1 MRNVL
6 EIVRNDFRVIR
17 QNTMT
22 GIMVFGLVLIP
33 LLFTC
38 FNVLASWEPF
48 ENTEKLKIAVASNDR
63 GHRTDIG
70 AIDLNLGNEVLSK
83 LSRNHDIDWRITD
96 SDDAIDGTKS
106 GDYYAAIVLP
116 ENFSTELMTFYVRGT
131 KAPKLTL
138 YTNEKKNALS
148 SIITGKGASGVIQE
162 IDKNFTQVVASVGLG
177 AITSLDEYLDTS
189 DSKQA
194 LTRVQ
199 NRVDATAARLR
210 SGAQTARSLSTLVE
224 TTVPLVE
231 TADSILENAGARMDI
246 LRNGSGDGNVAGD
259 LEAAVGN
266 VRDSV
271 STALDATQA
280 SYEGVRD
287 RVNELVDGTQATS
300 GATADTF
307 DAMAAKFGQQADGLT
322 AMRDRLEDTVGA
334 VVPGV
339 AKPGYDRA
347 ISDLNTS
354 IARTRGLQES
364 FSAVAADLRG
374 GRDTGSSISQAKD
387 AFTAAIAAVENA
399 KNSYEQNLRPQ
410 IDALSEP
417 VSRLSN
423 DIEVIGEDIRGIRST
438 LSGSPVDTL
447 RKTSAATMGLSNR
460 FDDLAARFDEIHNA
474 LEEAKD
480 TGDLSRIADAIGDD
494 PSALAAQLAAPV
506 QVEEDP
512 VFPVQSFGAGMAPFY
527 ATLALW
533 IGALLSSVL
542 IRTTVR
548 SRGAQKV
555 GDEVGADEVEAAVDE
570 AQSDETLDDA
580 QSDAAAEVGDDADAE
595 ADETSDEQITAAQ
608 TDDYTRAEKYF
619 GRFAT
624 FATVGLVQATL
635 MVLGLQV
642 YVGIDPAHRFL
653 MLLAGWMISLVFMMI
668 VFSFVFT
675 FDNAGK
681 AICVLLLVMQ
691 VSAAGGAYPLP
702 LVPQWVQNISP
713 WLPGTYAID
722 IFRSSIA
729 GIYEADYWKLMFM
742 LALFII
748 PSLILALGLQRI
760 FEKGIN
766 DIKNAIGET
775 KVMATS

>member
-70 AIDLNLGNEVLSK
+70 AIDVNLGNEVLSK
-83 LSRNHDIDWRITD
+83 LSRNHEIDWQITD
-96 SDDAIDGTKS
+96 SEDAIDGTKS

-148 SIITGKGASGVIQE
+148 SIITSKGASGVIQE

-177 AITSLDEYLDTS
+177 VITSLDEYLNTS

-199 NRVDATAARLR
+199 NRVDDTAARLR

-271 STALDATQA
+271 STALDATQS

-423 DIEVIGEDIRGIRST
+423 DIEVIGEDIRGIRGT
-438 LSGSPVDTL
+438 ISGSPVDTL

-480 TGDLSRIADAIGDD
+480 TGDLSRIAEAVGDD

-548 SRGAQKV
+548 SRGGQKV
-555 GDEVGADEVEAAVDE
+555 GDDE
-570 AQSDETLDDA
+570 AENVVSDAVDDA
-580 QSDAAAEVGDDADAE
+580 QGDAASDEIDEPTSDA
-595 ADETSDEQITAAQ
+595 QINAAQ
-608 TDDYTRAEKYF
+608 ADDYTRVEKYF

-653 MLLAGWMISLVFMMI
+653 MLLAGWIISLVFMMI

-722 IFRSSIA
+722 MFRSSIA

-766 DIKNAIGET
+766 DIKDAIGET

>member
-70 AIDLNLGNEVLSK
+70 AIDVNLGNEVLSK
-83 LSRNHDIDWRITD
+83 LSRNHEIDWQITD
-96 SDDAIDGTKS
+96 SEDAIDGTKS

-148 SIITGKGASGVIQE
+148 SIITSKGASGVIQE

-177 AITSLDEYLDTS
+177 VITSLDEYLNTS

-199 NRVDATAARLR
+199 NRVDDTAARLR

-259 LEAAVGN
+259 LEAAVGS

-271 STALDATQA
+271 STALDATQS

-423 DIEVIGEDIRGIRST
+423 DIEVIGEDIRGIRGT
-438 LSGSPVDTL
+438 ISGSPVDTL

-480 TGDLSRIADAIGDD
+480 TGDLSRIAEAVGDD

-548 SRGAQKV
+548 SRDGQKV
-555 GDEVGADEVEAAVDE
+555 GDDE
-570 AQSDETLDDA
+570 AENVVSDAVDDA
-580 QSDAAAEVGDDADAE
+580 QGDAASDEIDEPTSDA
-595 ADETSDEQITAAQ
+595 QINAAQ
-608 TDDYTRAEKYF
+608 AEDYTRVEKYF

-624 FATVGLVQATL
+624 FASVGLVQSTL

-642 YVGIDPAHRFL
+642 YVGIEPAHRFL
-653 MLLAGWMISLVFMMI
+653 MLLAGWVISLVFMMI

-722 IFRSSIA
+722 MFRSSIA

-766 DIKNAIGET
+766 EIKNAIEET

>member
-70 AIDLNLGNEVLSK
+70 AIDVNLGNEVLSK
-83 LSRNHDIDWRITD
+83 LSRNHEIDWQITD
-96 SDDAIDGTKS
+96 SEDAIDGTKS

-148 SIITGKGASGVIQE
+148 SIITSKGASGVIQE

-177 AITSLDEYLDTS
+177 VITSLDEYLNTS

-199 NRVDATAARLR
+199 NRVDDTAARLR

-271 STALDATQA
+271 STALDATQS

-417 VSRLSN
+417 VSRLST
-423 DIEVIGEDIRGIRST
+423 DIEVIGEDIRGIRGT

-480 TGDLSRIADAIGDD
+480 TGDLSRIAEAVGDD

-548 SRGAQKV
+548 SRDGQKV
-555 GDEVGADEVEAAVDE
+555 GDDE
-570 AQSDETLDDA
+570 AEHVVSDAVDDA
-580 QSDAAAEVGDDADAE
+580 QGDAASDEIDEPTSDA
-595 ADETSDEQITAAQ
+595 QINAAQ
-608 TDDYTRAEKYF
+608 ADDYTRVEKYF

-624 FATVGLVQATL
+624 FASVGLVQSTL

-642 YVGIDPAHRFL
+642 YVGIEPAHRFL
-653 MLLAGWMISLVFMMI
+653 MLLAGWVISLVFMMI

-722 IFRSSIA
+722 MFRSSIA

-766 DIKNAIGET
+766 EIKNAIEET

>member
-96 SDDAIDGTKS
+96 SNDAIDGTKS

-199 NRVDATAARLR
+199 NRVDDTAARLR

-266 VRDSV
+266 VRGSV

-280 SYEGVRD
+280 SYEGVRN

-334 VVPGV
+334 VVPGI

-423 DIEVIGEDIRGIRST
+423 DIEVIGEDIRGIRGT
-438 LSGSPVDTL
+438 ISGSPVDTL

-480 TGDLSRIADAIGDD
+480 TGDLSRIAEAVGDD

-548 SRGAQKV
+548 SRGGQKV
-555 GDEVGADEVEAAVDE
+555 GDDE
-570 AQSDETLDDA
+570 AENVVSDAVDDA
-580 QSDAAAEVGDDADAE
+580 QGDAASDEIDEPTSDA
-595 ADETSDEQITAAQ
+595 QINAAQ
-608 TDDYTRAEKYF
+608 ADDYTRVEKYF

-624 FATVGLVQATL
+624 FASVGLVQSTL

-642 YVGIDPAHRFL
+642 YVGIEPAHRFL
-653 MLLAGWMISLVFMMI
+653 MLLAGWVISLVFMMI

-702 LVPQWVQNISP
+702 LVPQWAQNISP

-722 IFRSSIA
+722 MFRSSIA

-766 DIKNAIGET
+766 EIKNAIEET

>member
-70 AIDLNLGNEVLSK
+70 AIDVNLGNEVLSK
-83 LSRNHDIDWRITD
+83 LSRNHEIDWQITD
-96 SDDAIDGTKS
+96 SEDAIDGTKS

-148 SIITGKGASGVIQE
+148 SIITSKGASGVIQE

-177 AITSLDEYLDTS
+177 VITSLDEYLNTS

-199 NRVDATAARLR
+199 NRVDDTAARLR

-266 VRDSV
+266 VRGSV

-322 AMRDRLEDTVGA
+322 TMRDHLEDTVGA
-334 VVPGV
+334 VVPGI

-423 DIEVIGEDIRGIRST
+423 DIEVIGEDIRGIRGT
-438 LSGSPVDTL
+438 ISGSPVDTL

-480 TGDLSRIADAIGDD
+480 TGDLSRIAEAVGDD

-548 SRGAQKV
+548 SRGGQKV
-555 GDEVGADEVEAAVDE
+555 GDDE
-570 AQSDETLDDA
+570 AENVVSDAVDDA
-580 QSDAAAEVGDDADAE
+580 QGDAASDEIDEPTSDA
-595 ADETSDEQITAAQ
+595 QINAAQ
-608 TDDYTRAEKYF
+608 AEDYTRVEKYF

-624 FATVGLVQATL
+624 FASVGLVQSTL

-642 YVGIDPAHRFL
+642 YVGIEPAHRFL
-653 MLLAGWMISLVFMMI
+653 MLLAGWVISLVFMMI

-722 IFRSSIA
+722 MFRSSIA

-766 DIKNAIGET
+766 EIKNAIEET

>member
-6 EIVRNDFRVIR
+6 EIVRSDFRVIR

-70 AIDLNLGNEVLSK
+70 AIDVNLGNEVLSK
-83 LSRNHDIDWRITD
+83 LSRNHEIDWQITD
-96 SDDAIDGTKS
+96 SEDAIDGTKS

-148 SIITGKGASGVIQE
+148 SIITSKGASGVIQE

-177 AITSLDEYLDTS
+177 VITSLDEYLNTS

-199 NRVDATAARLR
+199 NRVDDTAARLR

-271 STALDATQA
+271 STALDATQS

-423 DIEVIGEDIRGIRST
+423 DIEVIGEDIRGIRGT

-480 TGDLSRIADAIGDD
+480 TGDLSRIAEAVGDD

-548 SRGAQKV
+548 SRDGQKV
-555 GDEVGADEVEAAVDE
+555 GDDE
-570 AQSDETLDDA
+570 AEHVVSDAVDDA
-580 QSDAAAEVGDDADAE
+580 QGDAASDEIDEPTSDA
-595 ADETSDEQITAAQ
+595 QINAAQ
-608 TDDYTRAEKYF
+608 ADDYTRVEKYF

-624 FATVGLVQATL
+624 FASVGLVQSTL

-642 YVGIDPAHRFL
+642 YVGIEPAHRFL
-653 MLLAGWMISLVFMMI
+653 MLLAGWVISLVFMMI

-722 IFRSSIA
+722 MFRSSIA

-766 DIKNAIGET
+766 EIKNAIEET

>member
-70 AIDLNLGNEVLSK
+70 AIDVNLGNEVLSK
-83 LSRNHDIDWRITD
+83 LSRNHEIDWQITD
-96 SDDAIDGTKS
+96 SEDAIDGTKS

-148 SIITGKGASGVIQE
+148 SIITSKGASGVIQE

-177 AITSLDEYLDTS
+177 AITSLDEYLNTS

-199 NRVDATAARLR
+199 NRVDDTAARLR

-271 STALDATQA
+271 STALDATQS

-423 DIEVIGEDIRGIRST
+423 DIEVIGEDIRGIRGT
-438 LSGSPVDTL
+438 ISGSPVDTL

-480 TGDLSRIADAIGDD
+480 TGDLSRIAEAVGDD

-548 SRGAQKV
+548 SRDGQKV
-555 GDEVGADEVEAAVDE
+555 GDDE
-570 AQSDETLDDA
+570 AENVVSDAVDDA
-580 QSDAAAEVGDDADAE
+580 QGDAASDEIDEPTSDA
-595 ADETSDEQITAAQ
+595 QINAAQ
-608 TDDYTRAEKYF
+608 ADDYTRVEKYF

-624 FATVGLVQATL
+624 FASVGLVQSTL

-642 YVGIDPAHRFL
+642 YVGIEPAHRFL
-653 MLLAGWMISLVFMMI
+653 MLLAGWVISLVFMMI

-722 IFRSSIA
+722 MFRSSIA

-766 DIKNAIGET
+766 EIKNAIEET

>member
-70 AIDLNLGNEVLSK
+70 AIDVNLGNEVLSK
-83 LSRNHDIDWRITD
+83 LSRNHDIDWQITD
-96 SDDAIDGTKS
+96 SEDAIDGTKS

-148 SIITGKGASGVIQE
+148 SIITSKGASGVIQE

-177 AITSLDEYLDTS
+177 AITSLDEYLNTS

-199 NRVDATAARLR
+199 NRVDDTAARLR

-271 STALDATQA
+271 STALDATQS

-423 DIEVIGEDIRGIRST
+423 DIEVIGEDIRGIRGT
-438 LSGSPVDTL
+438 ISGSPVDTL
-447 RKTSAATMGLSNR
+447 RKTSAATMGLSTR

-480 TGDLSRIADAIGDD
+480 TGDLSRIAEAVGDD

-548 SRGAQKV
+548 SRDGQKV
-555 GDEVGADEVEAAVDE
+555 GDDE
-570 AQSDETLDDA
+570 AENVVSDALDDA

-595 ADETSDEQITAAQ
+595 AEKSSDQQINAAQ

-653 MLLAGWMISLVFMMI
+653 MLLAGWIISLVFMMI

-722 IFRSSIA
+722 MFRSSIA

-766 DIKNAIGET
+766 DIKDAIGET

>member
-70 AIDLNLGNEVLSK
+70 AIDVNLGNEVLSK
-83 LSRNHDIDWRITD
+83 LSRNHEIDWQITD
-96 SDDAIDGTKS
+96 SEDAIDGTKS

-148 SIITGKGASGVIQE
+148 SIITSKGASGVIQE

-177 AITSLDEYLDTS
+177 VITSLDEYLNTS

-199 NRVDATAARLR
+199 NRVDDTAARLR

-259 LEAAVGN
+259 LDAAVGN

-271 STALDATQA
+271 STALDATQS

-423 DIEVIGEDIRGIRST
+423 DIEVIGEDIRGIRGT
-438 LSGSPVDTL
+438 ISGSPVDTL
-447 RKTSAATMGLSNR
+447 RKTSAATMGLSTR
-460 FDDLAARFDEIHNA
+460 FDDLAARFDEIDNA

-480 TGDLSRIADAIGDD
+480 TGDLSRIAEAVGDD

-548 SRGAQKV
+548 SRDGQKV
-555 GDEVGADEVEAAVDE
+555 GDDE
-570 AQSDETLDDA
+570 AENVVSDAVDDA
-580 QSDAAAEVGDDADAE
+580 QGDAASDEIDEPTSDA
-595 ADETSDEQITAAQ
+595 QINAAQ
-608 TDDYTRAEKYF
+608 ADDYTRVEKYF

-624 FATVGLVQATL
+624 FASVGLVQSTL

-642 YVGIDPAHRFL
+642 YVGIEPAHRFL
-653 MLLAGWMISLVFMMI
+653 MLLAGWVISLVFMMI

-722 IFRSSIA
+722 MFRSSIA

-766 DIKNAIGET
+766 EIKNAIEET

>member
-70 AIDLNLGNEVLSK
+70 AIDVNLGNEVLSK
-83 LSRNHDIDWRITD
+83 LSRNHDIDWQITD
-96 SDDAIDGTKS
+96 SEDAIDGTKS

-148 SIITGKGASGVIQE
+148 SIITSKGASGVIQE

-177 AITSLDEYLDTS
+177 AITSLDEYLNTS

-199 NRVDATAARLR
+199 NRVDDTAARLR

-271 STALDATQA
+271 STALDATQS

-423 DIEVIGEDIRGIRST
+423 DIEVIGEDIRGIRGT
-438 LSGSPVDTL
+438 ISGSPVDTL
-447 RKTSAATMGLSNR
+447 RKTSTATMGLSNR

-480 TGDLSRIADAIGDD
+480 TGDLSRIAEAVGDD

-548 SRGAQKV
+548 SRGGQKV
-555 GDEVGADEVEAAVDE
+555 GDDE
-570 AQSDETLDDA
+570 AENVVSDAVDDA
-580 QSDAAAEVGDDADAE
+580 QGDAASDEIDEPTSDA
-595 ADETSDEQITAAQ
+595 QINAAQ
-608 TDDYTRAEKYF
+608 ADDYTRVEKYF

-624 FATVGLVQATL
+624 FASVGLVQSTL

-653 MLLAGWMISLVFMMI
+653 MLLAGWVISLVFMMI

-722 IFRSSIA
+722 MLRSSIA

-766 DIKNAIGET
+766 EIKNAIEET
-775 KVMATS
+775 KVMGTS

>member
-70 AIDLNLGNEVLSK
+70 AIDVNLGNEVLSK
-83 LSRNHDIDWRITD
+83 LSRNHDIDWQITD
-96 SDDAIDGTKS
+96 SEDAIDGTKS

-148 SIITGKGASGVIQE
+148 SIITSKGASGVIQE

-177 AITSLDEYLDTS
+177 AITSLDEYLNTS

-199 NRVDATAARLR
+199 NRVDDTAARLR

-271 STALDATQA
+271 STALDATQS

-423 DIEVIGEDIRGIRST
+423 DIEVIGEDIRGIRGT
-438 LSGSPVDTL
+438 ISGSPVDTL
-447 RKTSAATMGLSNR
+447 RKTSAATMGLSTR

-480 TGDLSRIADAIGDD
+480 TGDLSRIAEAVGDD

-548 SRGAQKV
+548 SRGGQKV
-555 GDEVGADEVEAAVDE
+555 GDDE
-570 AQSDETLDDA
+570 AENVVSDAVDDA

-595 ADETSDEQITAAQ
+595 AEKSSDQQINAAQ

-653 MLLAGWMISLVFMMI
+653 MLLAGWIISLVFMMI

-722 IFRSSIA
+722 MFRSSIA

-766 DIKNAIGET
+766 DIKDAIGET

>member
-1 MRNVL
+1 MRNIV

-96 SDDAIDGTKS
+96 SADAIDGTKS

-177 AITSLDEYLDTS
+177 AITSLDEYLNTS

-199 NRVDATAARLR
+199 NRVDDTAARLR

-266 VRDSV
+266 VRGSV

-423 DIEVIGEDIRGIRST
+423 DIEVIGEDIRGIRGT
-438 LSGSPVDTL
+438 ISGSPVDTL
-447 RKTSAATMGLSNR
+447 RKTSAATMGLSTR

-480 TGDLSRIADAIGDD
+480 TGDLSRIAEAVGDD

-548 SRGAQKV
+548 SRTGQKV
-555 GDEVGADEVEAAVDE
+555 GDAVDAAGADQVDE
-570 AQSDETLDDA
+570 AQA
-580 QSDAAAEVGDDADAE
+580 DAADG
-595 ADETSDEQITAAQ
+595 ETSDEAAADASDEQ
-608 TDDYTRAEKYF
+608 ANAAPTDDYTRVEKFF

-624 FATVGLVQATL
+624 FASVGLVQATL

-642 YVGIDPAHRFL
+642 YVGIEPAHPFL
-653 MLLAGWMISLVFMMI
+653 MLLAGWMISLVFMLI
-668 VFSFVFT
+668 IFSFVFT

-722 IFRSSIA
+722 MFRSTIA
-729 GIYEADYWKLMFM
+729 GIYEADFWKKLFA
-742 LALFII
+742 LLLFII

-766 DIKNAIGET
+766 RIKNAIEET
-775 KVMATS
+775 KVMATT

>member
-70 AIDLNLGNEVLSK
+70 AIDVNLGNEVLSK
-83 LSRNHDIDWRITD
+83 LSRNHEIDWQITD
-96 SDDAIDGTKS
+96 SEDAIDGTKS

-148 SIITGKGASGVIQE
+148 SIITSKGASGVIQE

-177 AITSLDEYLDTS
+177 VITSLDEYLNTS

-199 NRVDATAARLR
+199 NRVDDTAARLR

-271 STALDATQA
+271 STALDATQS

-423 DIEVIGEDIRGIRST
+423 DIEVIGEDIRGIRGT
-438 LSGSPVDTL
+438 ISGSPVDTL

-480 TGDLSRIADAIGDD
+480 TGDLSRIAEAVGDD

-548 SRGAQKV
+548 SRDGQKV
-555 GDEVGADEVEAAVDE
+555 GDDE
-570 AQSDETLDDA
+570 AENVVSDAVDDA
-580 QSDAAAEVGDDADAE
+580 QGDAASDEIDEPTSDA
-595 ADETSDEQITAAQ
+595 QINAAQ
-608 TDDYTRAEKYF
+608 AEDYTRVEKYF

-624 FATVGLVQATL
+624 FASVGLVQSTL

-642 YVGIDPAHRFL
+642 YVGIEPAHRFL
-653 MLLAGWMISLVFMMI
+653 MLLAGWVISLVFMMI

-722 IFRSSIA
+722 MFRSSIA

-766 DIKNAIGET
+766 EIKNAIEET

>member
-70 AIDLNLGNEVLSK
+70 AIDVNLGNEVLSK
-83 LSRNHDIDWRITD
+83 LSRNHEIDWQITD
-96 SDDAIDGTKS
+96 SEDAIDGTKS

-148 SIITGKGASGVIQE
+148 SIITSKGASGVIQE

-177 AITSLDEYLDTS
+177 VITSLDEYLNTS

-199 NRVDATAARLR
+199 NRVDDTAARLR

-271 STALDATQA
+271 STALDATQS

-423 DIEVIGEDIRGIRST
+423 DIEVIGEDIRGIRGT
-438 LSGSPVDTL
+438 ISGSPVDTL
-447 RKTSAATMGLSNR
+447 RKTSAATMGLSTR
-460 FDDLAARFDEIHNA
+460 FDDLAARFDEMDNA

-480 TGDLSRIADAIGDD
+480 TGDLSRIAEAVGDD

-548 SRGAQKV
+548 SRDGQKV
-555 GDEVGADEVEAAVDE
+555 GDDE
-570 AQSDETLDDA
+570 AENVVSDAVDDA
-580 QSDAAAEVGDDADAE
+580 QGDAASDEIDEPTSDA
-595 ADETSDEQITAAQ
+595 QINAAQ
-608 TDDYTRAEKYF
+608 ADDYTRVEKYF

-624 FATVGLVQATL
+624 FASVGLVQSTL

-642 YVGIDPAHRFL
+642 YVGIEPAHRFL
-653 MLLAGWMISLVFMMI
+653 MLLAGWVISLVFMMI

-722 IFRSSIA
+722 MFRSSIA

-766 DIKNAIGET
+766 EIKNAIEET

>member
-70 AIDLNLGNEVLSK
+70 AIDVNLGNEVLSK
-83 LSRNHDIDWRITD
+83 LSRNHDIDWQITD
-96 SDDAIDGTKS
+96 SEDAIDGTKS

-148 SIITGKGASGVIQE
+148 SIITSKGASGVIQE

-177 AITSLDEYLDTS
+177 AITSLDEYLNTS

-199 NRVDATAARLR
+199 NRVDDTAARLR

-271 STALDATQA
+271 STALDATQS

-423 DIEVIGEDIRGIRST
+423 DIEVIGEDIRGIRGT

-480 TGDLSRIADAIGDD
+480 TGDLSRIAEAVGDD

-548 SRGAQKV
+548 SRGGQKV
-555 GDEVGADEVEAAVDE
+555 GDDE
-570 AQSDETLDDA
+570 AENVVSDAVDDA
-580 QSDAAAEVGDDADAE
+580 QGDAASDEIDEPTSDA
-595 ADETSDEQITAAQ
+595 QINAAQ
-608 TDDYTRAEKYF
+608 ADDYTRVEKYF

-624 FATVGLVQATL
+624 FASVGLVQSTL

-642 YVGIDPAHRFL
+642 YVGIEPAHRFL
-653 MLLAGWMISLVFMMI
+653 MLLAGWVISLVFMMI

-722 IFRSSIA
+722 MFRSSIA

-766 DIKNAIGET
+766 EIKNAIEET

>member
-70 AIDLNLGNEVLSK
+70 AIDVNLGNEVLSK
-83 LSRNHDIDWRITD
+83 LSRNHDIDWQITD
-96 SDDAIDGTKS
+96 SEDAIDGTKS

-148 SIITGKGASGVIQE
+148 SIITSKGASGVIQE

-177 AITSLDEYLDTS
+177 AITSLDEYLNTS

-199 NRVDATAARLR
+199 NRVDDTAARLR

-259 LEAAVGN
+259 LDAAVGN

-271 STALDATQA
+271 STALDATQS
-280 SYEGVRD
+280 SYEGVRN

-423 DIEVIGEDIRGIRST
+423 DIEVIGEDIRGIRGT
-438 LSGSPVDTL
+438 ISGSPVDTL

-480 TGDLSRIADAIGDD
+480 TGDLSRIAEAVGDD

-548 SRGAQKV
+548 SRGGQKV
-555 GDEVGADEVEAAVDE
+555 GDDE
-570 AQSDETLDDA
+570 AENVVSDAVDDA
-580 QSDAAAEVGDDADAE
+580 QGDAASDEIDEPTSDA
-595 ADETSDEQITAAQ
+595 QINAAQ
-608 TDDYTRAEKYF
+608 ADDYTRVEKYF

-624 FATVGLVQATL
+624 FASVGLVQSTL

-642 YVGIDPAHRFL
+642 YVGIEPAHRFL
-653 MLLAGWMISLVFMMI
+653 MLLAGWVISLVFMMI

-722 IFRSSIA
+722 MFRSSIA

-766 DIKNAIGET
+766 EIKNAIEET

>member
-70 AIDLNLGNEVLSK
+70 AIDVNLGNEVLSK
-83 LSRNHDIDWRITD
+83 LSRNHEIDWQITD
-96 SDDAIDGTKS
+96 SEDAIDGTKS

-148 SIITGKGASGVIQE
+148 SIITSKGASGVIQE

-177 AITSLDEYLDTS
+177 VITSLDEYLNTS

-199 NRVDATAARLR
+199 NRVDDTAARLR

-259 LEAAVGN
+259 LDAAVGN

-271 STALDATQA
+271 STALDATQS
-280 SYEGVRD
+280 SYEGVRN

-423 DIEVIGEDIRGIRST
+423 DIEVIGEDIRGIRGT
-438 LSGSPVDTL
+438 ISGSPVDTL
-447 RKTSAATMGLSNR
+447 RKTSAATMGLSTR

-480 TGDLSRIADAIGDD
+480 TGDLSRIAEAVGDD

-548 SRGAQKV
+548 SRGGQKV
-555 GDEVGADEVEAAVDE
+555 GDDE
-570 AQSDETLDDA
+570 AENVVSDAVDDA
-580 QSDAAAEVGDDADAE
+580 QGDAASDEIDEPTSDA
-595 ADETSDEQITAAQ
+595 QINAAQ
-608 TDDYTRAEKYF
+608 ADDYTRVEKYF

-624 FATVGLVQATL
+624 FASVGLVQSTL

-642 YVGIDPAHRFL
+642 YVGIEPAHRFL
-653 MLLAGWMISLVFMMI
+653 MLLAGWVISLVFMMI

-722 IFRSSIA
+722 MFRSSIA

-766 DIKNAIGET
+766 EIKNAIEET

>member
-70 AIDLNLGNEVLSK
+70 AIDVNLGNEVLSK
-83 LSRNHDIDWRITD
+83 LSRNHDIDWQITD
-96 SDDAIDGTKS
+96 SEDAIDGTKS

-148 SIITGKGASGVIQE
+148 SIITSKGASGVIQE

-177 AITSLDEYLDTS
+177 AITSLDEYLNTS

-199 NRVDATAARLR
+199 NRVDDTAARLR

-271 STALDATQA
+271 STALDATQS

-423 DIEVIGEDIRGIRST
+423 DIEVIGEDIRGIRGT
-438 LSGSPVDTL
+438 ISGSPVDTL
-447 RKTSAATMGLSNR
+447 RKTSAATMGLSTR

-480 TGDLSRIADAIGDD
+480 TGDLSRIAEAVGDD

-548 SRGAQKV
+548 SRTGQKV
-555 GDEVGADEVEAAVDE
+555 GDDE
-570 AQSDETLDDA
+570 AENVVSDAVDDA
-580 QSDAAAEVGDDADAE
+580 QGDAASDEIDEPTSDA
-595 ADETSDEQITAAQ
+595 QINAAQ
-608 TDDYTRAEKYF
+608 ADDYTRVEKYF

-624 FATVGLVQATL
+624 FASVGLVQSTL

-642 YVGIDPAHRFL
+642 YVGIEPAHRFL
-653 MLLAGWMISLVFMMI
+653 MLLAGWVISLVFMMI

-722 IFRSSIA
+722 MLRSSIA

-766 DIKNAIGET
+766 EIKNAIEET
-775 KVMATS
+775 KVMGTS

>member
-83 LSRNHDIDWRITD
+83 LSRNHDIDWQITD
-96 SDDAIDGTKS
+96 SEDAIDGTKS

-148 SIITGKGASGVIQE
+148 SIITSKGASGVIQE

-177 AITSLDEYLDTS
+177 AITSLDEYLNTS

-199 NRVDATAARLR
+199 NRVDDTAARLR

-271 STALDATQA
+271 STALDATQS

-287 RVNELVDGTQATS
+287 RVNELVDGSQATS

-307 DAMAAKFGQQADGLT
+307 DAMATKFGQQADGLT

-423 DIEVIGEDIRGIRST
+423 DIEVIGEDIRGIRGT
-438 LSGSPVDTL
+438 ISGSPADTL

-480 TGDLSRIADAIGDD
+480 TGDLSRIAEAIGDD

-548 SRGAQKV
+548 SRSGQSV
-555 GDEVGADEVEAAVDE
+555 GDEVGADEVEDVVSDAV
-570 AQSDETLDDA
+570 DDA
-580 QSDAAAEVGDDADAE
+580 QGDAAAEVGDDADAE
-595 ADETSDEQITAAQ
+595 VNAEASDAEINAAQ
-608 TDDYTRAEKYF
+608 ADDYTRVEKYF

-624 FATVGLVQATL
+624 FASVGLVQSTL

-642 YVGIDPAHRFL
+642 YVGIEPAHRFL
-653 MLLAGWMISLVFMMI
+653 MLLAGWVISLVFMMI
-668 VFSFVFT
+668 IFSFVFT

-722 IFRSSIA
+722 MFRSSIA

-766 DIKNAIGET
+766 GIKNAIEET

>member
-70 AIDLNLGNEVLSK
+70 AIDVNLGNEVLSK
-83 LSRNHDIDWRITD
+83 LSRNHDIDWQITD
-96 SDDAIDGTKS
+96 SEDAIDGTKS

-148 SIITGKGASGVIQE
+148 SIITSKGASGVIQE

-177 AITSLDEYLDTS
+177 AITSLDEYLNTS

-199 NRVDATAARLR
+199 NRVDDTAARLR

-271 STALDATQA
+271 STALDATQS

-307 DAMAAKFGQQADGLT
+307 DAMAAKFGQQADGLA

-423 DIEVIGEDIRGIRST
+423 DIEVIGEDIRGIRGT
-438 LSGSPVDTL
+438 ISGSPVDTL
-447 RKTSAATMGLSNR
+447 RKTSTATMGLSNR

-480 TGDLSRIADAIGDD
+480 TGDLSRIAEAVGDD

-548 SRGAQKV
+548 SRDGQKV
-555 GDEVGADEVEAAVDE
+555 GDDE
-570 AQSDETLDDA
+570 AENVVSDAVDDA
-580 QSDAAAEVGDDADAE
+580 QGDAASDEIDEPTSDA
-595 ADETSDEQITAAQ
+595 QINAAQ
-608 TDDYTRAEKYF
+608 ADDYTRVEKYF

-624 FATVGLVQATL
+624 FASVGLVQSTL

-653 MLLAGWMISLVFMMI
+653 MLLAGWVISLVFMMI

-722 IFRSSIA
+722 MLRSSIA

-766 DIKNAIGET
+766 EIKNAIEET

>member
-70 AIDLNLGNEVLSK
+70 AIDVNLGNEVLSK
-83 LSRNHDIDWRITD
+83 LSRNHEIDWQITD
-96 SDDAIDGTKS
+96 SEDAIDGTKS

-148 SIITGKGASGVIQE
+148 SIITSKGASGVIQE

-177 AITSLDEYLDTS
+177 VITSLDEYLNTS

-199 NRVDATAARLR
+199 NRVDDTAARLR

-271 STALDATQA
+271 STALDATQS

-399 KNSYEQNLRPQ
+399 RNSYEQNLRPQ

-417 VSRLSN
+417 VSRLST
-423 DIEVIGEDIRGIRST
+423 DIEVIGEDIRGIRGT

-480 TGDLSRIADAIGDD
+480 TGDLSRIAEAVGDD

-548 SRGAQKV
+548 SRDGQKV
-555 GDEVGADEVEAAVDE
+555 GDDE
-570 AQSDETLDDA
+570 AEHVVSDAVDDA
-580 QSDAAAEVGDDADAE
+580 QGDAASDEIDEPTSDA
-595 ADETSDEQITAAQ
+595 QINAAQ
-608 TDDYTRAEKYF
+608 ADDYTRVEKYF

-624 FATVGLVQATL
+624 FASVGLVQSTL

-642 YVGIDPAHRFL
+642 YVGIEPAHRFL
-653 MLLAGWMISLVFMMI
+653 MLLAGWVISLVFMMI

-722 IFRSSIA
+722 MFRSSIA

-766 DIKNAIGET
+766 EIKNAIEET

>member
-199 NRVDATAARLR
+199 NRVDDTAARLR
-210 SGAQTARSLSTLVE
+210 TGAQTARSLSTLVE

-259 LEAAVGN
+259 LEDAVGN
-266 VRDSV
+266 VRGSV

-287 RVNELVDGTQATS
+287 RVNELVDGSQATS
-300 GATADTF
+300 GAAADTF

-322 AMRDRLEDTVGA
+322 AMRDHLEDTVGA

-423 DIEVIGEDIRGIRST
+423 DIEVIGEDIRGIRGT

-447 RKTSAATMGLSNR
+447 RKTSAATMGLSTR

-570 AQSDETLDDA
+570 AQGDEANDEASDEASDEVNAEASDA
-580 QSDAAAEVGDDADAE
+580 QINAVQA
-595 ADETSDEQITAAQ
+595 
-608 TDDYTRAEKYF
+608 DDYTRVEKYF

-624 FATVGLVQATL
+624 FASVGLVQSTL

-642 YVGIDPAHRFL
+642 YVGIEPAHRFL
-653 MLLAGWMISLVFMMI
+653 MLLAGWVISLVFMMI
-668 VFSFVFT
+668 IFSFVFT

-722 IFRSSIA
+722 MFRSSIA

>member
-199 NRVDATAARLR
+199 NRVDDTAARLR

-266 VRDSV
+266 VRGSV

-287 RVNELVDGTQATS
+287 RVNELVDGSQATS

-322 AMRDRLEDTVGA
+322 AMRDHLEDTVGA

-423 DIEVIGEDIRGIRST
+423 DIEVIGEDIRGIRGT

-548 SRGAQKV
+548 SRDGQKV
-555 GDEVGADEVEAAVDE
+555 GDDE
-570 AQSDETLDDA
+570 AENVVSDAVDDA
-580 QSDAAAEVGDDADAE
+580 QGDAASDEIDEPTSDA
-595 ADETSDEQITAAQ
+595 QINAAQ
-608 TDDYTRAEKYF
+608 ADDYTRVEKYF

-624 FATVGLVQATL
+624 FASVGLVQSTL

-653 MLLAGWMISLVFMMI
+653 MLLAGWVISLVFMMI

-702 LVPQWVQNISP
+702 LVPQWAQNISP

-722 IFRSSIA
+722 MLRSSIA

-766 DIKNAIGET
+766 GIKDAIGET

>member
-70 AIDLNLGNEVLSK
+70 AIDVNLGNEVLSK
-83 LSRNHDIDWRITD
+83 LSRNHEIDWQITD
-96 SDDAIDGTKS
+96 SEDAIDGTKS

-148 SIITGKGASGVIQE
+148 SIITSKGASGVIQE

-177 AITSLDEYLDTS
+177 VITSLDEYLNTS

-199 NRVDATAARLR
+199 NRVDDTAARLR

-271 STALDATQA
+271 STALDATQS

-399 KNSYEQNLRPQ
+399 RNSYEQNLRPQ

-423 DIEVIGEDIRGIRST
+423 DIEVIGEDIRGIRGT
-438 LSGSPVDTL
+438 ISGSPVDTL

-480 TGDLSRIADAIGDD
+480 TGDLSRIAEAVGDD

-548 SRGAQKV
+548 SRDGQKV
-555 GDEVGADEVEAAVDE
+555 GDDE
-570 AQSDETLDDA
+570 AENVVSDAVDDA
-580 QSDAAAEVGDDADAE
+580 QGDAASDEIDEPTSDA
-595 ADETSDEQITAAQ
+595 QINAAQ
-608 TDDYTRAEKYF
+608 ADDYTRVEKYF

-642 YVGIDPAHRFL
+642 YVDVDPAHRFL

-722 IFRSSIA
+722 MFRSSIA

-766 DIKNAIGET
+766 GIKDAIEET

>member
-70 AIDLNLGNEVLSK
+70 AIDVNLGNEVLSK
-83 LSRNHDIDWRITD
+83 LSRNHEIDWQITD
-96 SDDAIDGTKS
+96 SEDAIDGTKS

-148 SIITGKGASGVIQE
+148 SIITSKGASGVIQE

-177 AITSLDEYLDTS
+177 VITSLDEYLNTS

-199 NRVDATAARLR
+199 NRVDDTAARLR

-271 STALDATQA
+271 STALDATQS

-334 VVPGV
+334 VVPGI
-339 AKPGYDRA
+339 AKPGYDHA

-423 DIEVIGEDIRGIRST
+423 DIEVIGEDIRGIRGT
-438 LSGSPVDTL
+438 ISGSPVDTL

-480 TGDLSRIADAIGDD
+480 TGDLSRIAEAVGDD

-548 SRGAQKV
+548 SRGGQKV
-555 GDEVGADEVEAAVDE
+555 GDDE
-570 AQSDETLDDA
+570 AENVVSDAVDDA
-580 QSDAAAEVGDDADAE
+580 QGDAASDEIDEPTSDA
-595 ADETSDEQITAAQ
+595 QINAAQ
-608 TDDYTRAEKYF
+608 AEDYTRVEKYF

-624 FATVGLVQATL
+624 FASVGLVQSTL

-642 YVGIDPAHRFL
+642 YVGIEPAHRFL
-653 MLLAGWMISLVFMMI
+653 MLLAGWVISLVFMMI

-722 IFRSSIA
+722 MFRSSIA

-766 DIKNAIGET
+766 DIKDAIGET

>member
-70 AIDLNLGNEVLSK
+70 AIDVNLGNEVLSK
-83 LSRNHDIDWRITD
+83 LSRNHEIDWQITD
-96 SDDAIDGTKS
+96 SEDAIDGTKS

-148 SIITGKGASGVIQE
+148 SIITSKGASGVIQE

-177 AITSLDEYLDTS
+177 AITSLDEYLNTS

-199 NRVDATAARLR
+199 NRVDDTAARLR

-259 LEAAVGN
+259 LDAAVGN

-271 STALDATQA
+271 STALDATQS

-423 DIEVIGEDIRGIRST
+423 DIEVIGEDIRGIRGT
-438 LSGSPVDTL
+438 ISGSPVDTL

-480 TGDLSRIADAIGDD
+480 TGDLSRIAEAVGDD

-548 SRGAQKV
+548 SRDGQKV
-555 GDEVGADEVEAAVDE
+555 GDDE
-570 AQSDETLDDA
+570 AEHVVSDAVDDA
-580 QSDAAAEVGDDADAE
+580 QGDAASDEIDEPTSDA
-595 ADETSDEQITAAQ
+595 QINAAQ
-608 TDDYTRAEKYF
+608 ADDYTRVEKYF

-624 FATVGLVQATL
+624 FASVGLVQSTL

-642 YVGIDPAHRFL
+642 YVGIEPAHRFL
-653 MLLAGWMISLVFMMI
+653 MLLAGWVISLVFMMI

-722 IFRSSIA
+722 MFRSSIA

-766 DIKNAIGET
+766 EIKNAIEET

>member
-199 NRVDATAARLR
+199 NRVDDTAARLR

-266 VRDSV
+266 VRGSV

-287 RVNELVDGTQATS
+287 RVNELVDGSQATS

-322 AMRDRLEDTVGA
+322 AMRDHLEDTVGA

-374 GRDTGSSISQAKD
+374 GRATGSSISQAKD

-423 DIEVIGEDIRGIRST
+423 DIEVIGEDIRGIRGT

-512 VFPVQSFGAGMAPFY
+512 VFPVKSFGAGMAPFY

-548 SRGAQKV
+548 SRDGQKV
-555 GDEVGADEVEAAVDE
+555 GDDE
-570 AQSDETLDDA
+570 AENVVSDAVDDA
-580 QSDAAAEVGDDADAE
+580 QGDAA
-595 ADETSDEQITAAQ
+595 S
-608 TDDYTRAEKYF
+608 
-619 GRFAT
+619 
-624 FATVGLVQATL
+624 VGLVQSTL

-653 MLLAGWMISLVFMMI
+653 MLLAGWVISLVFMMI

-702 LVPQWVQNISP
+702 LVPQWAQNISP

-722 IFRSSIA
+722 MFRSSIA

-766 DIKNAIGET
+766 GIKDAIGET

>member
-70 AIDLNLGNEVLSK
+70 AIDVNLGNEVLSK
-83 LSRNHDIDWRITD
+83 LSRNHDIDWQITD
-96 SDDAIDGTKS
+96 SEDAIDGTKS

-148 SIITGKGASGVIQE
+148 SIITSKGASGVIQE

-177 AITSLDEYLDTS
+177 AITSLDEYLNTS

-199 NRVDATAARLR
+199 NRVDDTAARLR

-271 STALDATQA
+271 STALDATQS

-307 DAMAAKFGQQADGLT
+307 DAMAAKFGQQADGLA

-423 DIEVIGEDIRGIRST
+423 DIEVIGEDIRGIRGT
-438 LSGSPVDTL
+438 ISGSPVDTL

-480 TGDLSRIADAIGDD
+480 TGDLSRIAEAVGDD

-548 SRGAQKV
+548 SRGGQKV
-555 GDEVGADEVEAAVDE
+555 GDDE
-570 AQSDETLDDA
+570 AENVVSDAVDDA
-580 QSDAAAEVGDDADAE
+580 QGDAASDEIDEPTSDA
-595 ADETSDEQITAAQ
+595 QINAAQ
-608 TDDYTRAEKYF
+608 ADDYTRVEKYF

-624 FATVGLVQATL
+624 FASVGLVQSTL

-642 YVGIDPAHRFL
+642 YVGIEPAHRFL
-653 MLLAGWMISLVFMMI
+653 MLLAGWVISLVFMMI

-722 IFRSSIA
+722 MLRSSIA

-766 DIKNAIGET
+766 EIKNAIEET

>member
-70 AIDLNLGNEVLSK
+70 AIDVNLGNEVLSK
-83 LSRNHDIDWRITD
+83 LSRNHEIDWQITD
-96 SDDAIDGTKS
+96 SEDAIDGTKS

-148 SIITGKGASGVIQE
+148 SIITSKGASGVIQE

-177 AITSLDEYLDTS
+177 VITSLDEYLNTS

-199 NRVDATAARLR
+199 NRVDDTAARLR

-271 STALDATQA
+271 STALDATQS

-423 DIEVIGEDIRGIRST
+423 DIEVIGEDIRGIRGT
-438 LSGSPVDTL
+438 ISGSPVDTL

-480 TGDLSRIADAIGDD
+480 TGDLSRIAEAVGDD

-548 SRGAQKV
+548 SRDGQKV
-555 GDEVGADEVEAAVDE
+555 GDDE
-570 AQSDETLDDA
+570 AENVVSDAVDDA
-580 QSDAAAEVGDDADAE
+580 QGDAASDEIDEPTSDA
-595 ADETSDEQITAAQ
+595 QINAAQ
-608 TDDYTRAEKYF
+608 TDDYTRVEKYF

-624 FATVGLVQATL
+624 FASVGLVQSTL

-642 YVGIDPAHRFL
+642 YVGIEPAHRFL
-653 MLLAGWMISLVFMMI
+653 MLLAGWVISLVFMMI

-722 IFRSSIA
+722 MFRSSIA

-766 DIKNAIGET
+766 EIKNAIEET

>member
-70 AIDLNLGNEVLSK
+70 AIDVNLGNEVLSK
-83 LSRNHDIDWRITD
+83 LSRNHEIDWQITD
-96 SDDAIDGTKS
+96 SEDAIDGTKS

-148 SIITGKGASGVIQE
+148 SIITSKGASGVIQE

-177 AITSLDEYLDTS
+177 VITSLDEYLNTS

-199 NRVDATAARLR
+199 NRVDDTAARLR

-271 STALDATQA
+271 STALDATQS

-417 VSRLSN
+417 VSRLST
-423 DIEVIGEDIRGIRST
+423 DIEVIGEDIRGIRGT

-480 TGDLSRIADAIGDD
+480 TGDLSRIAEAVGDD

-548 SRGAQKV
+548 SRDGQKV
-555 GDEVGADEVEAAVDE
+555 GDDEAENVVSDAVDD
-570 AQSDETLDDA
+570 AQSDEALDDA

-595 ADETSDEQITAAQ
+595 AEKSSDQQINAAQ

-653 MLLAGWMISLVFMMI
+653 MLLAGWIISLVFMMI

-722 IFRSSIA
+722 MFRSSIA

-766 DIKNAIGET
+766 EIKNAIEET

>member
-70 AIDLNLGNEVLSK
+70 AIDVNLGNEVLSK
-83 LSRNHDIDWRITD
+83 LSRNHEIDWQITD
-96 SDDAIDGTKS
+96 SEDAIDGTKS

-148 SIITGKGASGVIQE
+148 SIITSKGASGVIQE

-177 AITSLDEYLDTS
+177 AITSLDEYLNTS

-199 NRVDATAARLR
+199 NRVDDTAARLR

-271 STALDATQA
+271 STALDATQS

-423 DIEVIGEDIRGIRST
+423 DIEVIGEDIRGIRGT
-438 LSGSPVDTL
+438 ISGSPVDTL

-480 TGDLSRIADAIGDD
+480 TGDLSRIAEAVGDD

-548 SRGAQKV
+548 SRDGQKV
-555 GDEVGADEVEAAVDE
+555 GDDE
-570 AQSDETLDDA
+570 AENVVSDAVDDA
-580 QSDAAAEVGDDADAE
+580 QGDAAS
-595 ADETSDEQITAAQ
+595 DEIDEPTSDQQINAAQ
-608 TDDYTRAEKYF
+608 TDDYTRVEKYF

-624 FATVGLVQATL
+624 FASVGLVQSTL

-642 YVGIDPAHRFL
+642 YVGIEPAHRFL
-653 MLLAGWMISLVFMMI
+653 MLLAGWVISLVFMMI

-722 IFRSSIA
+722 MFRSSIA

-766 DIKNAIGET
+766 EIKNAIEET

>member
-70 AIDLNLGNEVLSK
+70 AIDVNLGNEVLSK
-83 LSRNHDIDWRITD
+83 LSRNHEIDWQITD
-96 SDDAIDGTKS
+96 SEDAIDGTKS

-148 SIITGKGASGVIQE
+148 SIITSKGASGVIQE

-177 AITSLDEYLDTS
+177 VITSLDEYLNTS

-199 NRVDATAARLR
+199 NRVDDTAARLR

-259 LEAAVGN
+259 LDAAVGN

-271 STALDATQA
+271 STALDATQS

-423 DIEVIGEDIRGIRST
+423 DIEVIGEDIRGIRGT
-438 LSGSPVDTL
+438 ISGSPVDTL

-494 PSALAAQLAAPV
+494 PSAMAAQLAAPV

-555 GDEVGADEVEAAVDE
+555 GDDE
-570 AQSDETLDDA
+570 AENVVSDAVDDA
-580 QSDAAAEVGDDADAE
+580 QGDAASDEIDEPTSDA
-595 ADETSDEQITAAQ
+595 QINAAQ

-653 MLLAGWMISLVFMMI
+653 MLLAGWIISLVFMMI

-722 IFRSSIA
+722 MFRSSIA

-766 DIKNAIGET
+766 DIKDAIGET

>member
-96 SDDAIDGTKS
+96 SNDAIDGTKS

-199 NRVDATAARLR
+199 NRVDDTAARLR

-266 VRDSV
+266 VRGSV

-334 VVPGV
+334 VVPSV
-339 AKPGYDRA
+339 AKPGYDHA

-417 VSRLSN
+417 VSRLST
-423 DIEVIGEDIRGIRST
+423 DIEVIGEDIRGIRGT

-480 TGDLSRIADAIGDD
+480 TGDLSRIAEAVGDD

-548 SRGAQKV
+548 SRDGQKV
-555 GDEVGADEVEAAVDE
+555 GDDE
-570 AQSDETLDDA
+570 AEHVVSDEALDDA

-595 ADETSDEQITAAQ
+595 AEKSSDQQINAAQ

-653 MLLAGWMISLVFMMI
+653 MLLAGWIISLVFMMI

-722 IFRSSIA
+722 MFRSSIA

-766 DIKNAIGET
+766 DIKDAIGET

>member
-70 AIDLNLGNEVLSK
+70 AIDVNLGNEVLSK
-83 LSRNHDIDWRITD
+83 LSRNHDIDWQITD
-96 SDDAIDGTKS
+96 SEDAIDGTKS

-148 SIITGKGASGVIQE
+148 SIITSKGASGVIQE

-177 AITSLDEYLDTS
+177 AITSLDEYLNTS

-199 NRVDATAARLR
+199 NRVDDTAARLR

-259 LEAAVGN
+259 LDAAVGN

-271 STALDATQA
+271 STALDATQS
-280 SYEGVRD
+280 SYEGVRN

-423 DIEVIGEDIRGIRST
+423 DIEVIGEDIRGIRGT
-438 LSGSPVDTL
+438 ISGSPVDTL

-480 TGDLSRIADAIGDD
+480 TGDLSRIAEAVGDD

-548 SRGAQKV
+548 SRGGQKV
-555 GDEVGADEVEAAVDE
+555 GDDE
-570 AQSDETLDDA
+570 AENVVSDAVDDA

-595 ADETSDEQITAAQ
+595 AEKSSDQQINAAQ

-653 MLLAGWMISLVFMMI
+653 MLLAGWIISLVFMMI

-722 IFRSSIA
+722 MFRSSIA

-766 DIKNAIGET
+766 DIKDAIGET

>member
-22 GIMVFGLVLIP
+22 GIMVFGLMLIP

-96 SDDAIDGTKS
+96 SNDAIDGTKS

-199 NRVDATAARLR
+199 NRVDDTAARLR

-266 VRDSV
+266 VRGSV

-280 SYEGVRD
+280 SYEGVRN

-334 VVPGV
+334 VVPGI

-423 DIEVIGEDIRGIRST
+423 DIEVIGEDIRGIRGT
-438 LSGSPVDTL
+438 ISGSPVDTL

-480 TGDLSRIADAIGDD
+480 TGDLSRIAEAVGDD

-548 SRGAQKV
+548 SRGGQKV
-555 GDEVGADEVEAAVDE
+555 GDDE
-570 AQSDETLDDA
+570 AENVVSDAVDDA
-580 QSDAAAEVGDDADAE
+580 QGDAASDEIDEPTSDA
-595 ADETSDEQITAAQ
+595 QINAAQ
-608 TDDYTRAEKYF
+608 ADDYTRVEKYF

-624 FATVGLVQATL
+624 FASVGLVQSTL

-642 YVGIDPAHRFL
+642 YVGIEPAHRFL
-653 MLLAGWMISLVFMMI
+653 MLLAGWVISLVFMMI

-702 LVPQWVQNISP
+702 LVPQWAQNISP

-722 IFRSSIA
+722 MFRSSIA

-766 DIKNAIGET
+766 EIKNAIEET

>member
-70 AIDLNLGNEVLSK
+70 AIDVNLGNEVLSK
-83 LSRNHDIDWRITD
+83 LSRNHEIDWQITD
-96 SDDAIDGTKS
+96 SEDAIDGTKS

-148 SIITGKGASGVIQE
+148 SIITSKGASGVIQE

-177 AITSLDEYLDTS
+177 VITSLDEYLNTS

-199 NRVDATAARLR
+199 NRVDDTAARLR

-271 STALDATQA
+271 STALDATQS

-423 DIEVIGEDIRGIRST
+423 DIEVIGEDIRGIRGT
-438 LSGSPVDTL
+438 ISGSPVDTL

-480 TGDLSRIADAIGDD
+480 TGDLSRIAEAVGDD

-548 SRGAQKV
+548 SRGGQKV
-555 GDEVGADEVEAAVDE
+555 GDDE
-570 AQSDETLDDA
+570 AENVVSDAVDDA
-580 QSDAAAEVGDDADAE
+580 QGDAASDEIDEPTSDA
-595 ADETSDEQITAAQ
+595 QINAAQ
-608 TDDYTRAEKYF
+608 ADDYTRVEKYF

-624 FATVGLVQATL
+624 FASVGLVQSTL

-642 YVGIDPAHRFL
+642 YVGIEPAHRFL
-653 MLLAGWMISLVFMMI
+653 MLLAGWVISLVFMMI

-722 IFRSSIA
+722 MFRSSIA

-766 DIKNAIGET
+766 EIKNAIEET

>member
-70 AIDLNLGNEVLSK
+70 AIDVNLGNEVLSK
-83 LSRNHDIDWRITD
+83 LSRNHDIDWQITD
-96 SDDAIDGTKS
+96 SEDAIDGTKS

-148 SIITGKGASGVIQE
+148 SIITSKGASGVIQE

-177 AITSLDEYLDTS
+177 AITSLDEYLNTS

-199 NRVDATAARLR
+199 NRVDDTAARLR

-271 STALDATQA
+271 STALDATQS

-423 DIEVIGEDIRGIRST
+423 DIEVIGEDIRGIRGT
-438 LSGSPVDTL
+438 ISGSPVDTL
-447 RKTSAATMGLSNR
+447 RKTSAATMGLSTR

-480 TGDLSRIADAIGDD
+480 TGDLSRIAEAVGDD

-548 SRGAQKV
+548 SRDGQKV
-555 GDEVGADEVEAAVDE
+555 GDDE
-570 AQSDETLDDA
+570 AENVVSDAVDDA
-580 QSDAAAEVGDDADAE
+580 QGDAASDEIDEPTSDA
-595 ADETSDEQITAAQ
+595 QINAAQ
-608 TDDYTRAEKYF
+608 AEDYTRVEKYF

-624 FATVGLVQATL
+624 FASVGLVQSTL

-642 YVGIDPAHRFL
+642 YVGIEPAHRFL
-653 MLLAGWMISLVFMMI
+653 MLLAGWVISLVFMMI

-722 IFRSSIA
+722 MFRSSIA

-766 DIKNAIGET
+766 EIKNAIEET

>member
-70 AIDLNLGNEVLSK
+70 AIDVNLGNEVLSK
-83 LSRNHDIDWRITD
+83 LSRNHDIDWQITD
-96 SDDAIDGTKS
+96 SEDAIDGTKS

-148 SIITGKGASGVIQE
+148 SIITSKGASGVIQE

-177 AITSLDEYLDTS
+177 AITSLDEYLNTS

-199 NRVDATAARLR
+199 NRVDDTAARLR

-271 STALDATQA
+271 STALDATQS

-364 FSAVAADLRG
+364 FSTVAADLRG

-423 DIEVIGEDIRGIRST
+423 DIEVIGEDIRGIRGT
-438 LSGSPVDTL
+438 ISGSPVDTL

-480 TGDLSRIADAIGDD
+480 TGDLSRIAEAVGDD

-548 SRGAQKV
+548 SRGGQKV
-555 GDEVGADEVEAAVDE
+555 GDDE
-570 AQSDETLDDA
+570 AENVVSDAVDDA
-580 QSDAAAEVGDDADAE
+580 QGDAASDEIDEPTSDA
-595 ADETSDEQITAAQ
+595 QINAAQ
-608 TDDYTRAEKYF
+608 ADDYTRVEKYF

-624 FATVGLVQATL
+624 FASVGLVQSTL

-653 MLLAGWMISLVFMMI
+653 MLLAGWVISLVFMMI

-722 IFRSSIA
+722 MLRSSIA

-766 DIKNAIGET
+766 EIKNAIEET
-775 KVMATS
+775 KVMGTS